1 MQFKP
6 SGASNYGSDD
16 RFYSA
21 QHMLTTYKSGQDVGD
36 AYGEPV
42 TATIGLLAAAIPALA
57 PAIGGLFGGGKR
69 KAEQE
74 AAMARA
80 EQAEA
85 AAAMALQQA
94 AAARQTTMLVGG
106 GLGVVLLVGLGVGA
120 VVLLRRR

>member
-36 AYGEPV
+36 AYGEPI
-42 TATIGLLAAAIPALA
+42 TATIGLLTAAI
-57 PAIGGLFGGGKR
+57 PAIGGLLGGGKR

>member
-21 QHMLTTYKSGQDVGD
+21 QHMLTTYKSGQGVGD
-36 AYGEPV
+36 ASYGEPI
-42 TATIGLLAAAIPALA
+42 TATIGLLTAAL
-57 PAIGGLFGGGKR
+57 PAIGGLLGGGKR

>member
-6 SGASNYGSDD
+6 SGASDYGSDD

-21 QHMLTTYKSGQDVGD
+21 QHMLTTYQKGQGVGGIGYGFVGPLLELVGTAVPMVVD
-36 AYGEPV
+36 AV
-42 TATIGLLAAAIPALA
+42 
-57 PAIGGLFGGGKR
+57 GGGKK

-74 AAMARA
+74 AAIARA

-94 AAARQTTMLVGG
+94 EAARQTTMLVGG
-106 GLGVVLLVGLGVGA
+106 GFGVVLLVGLGVGA
-120 VVLLRRR
+120 VVLLRRK